1 MFDESDIIY
10 RYTSEEAVEDGI
22 LIDLDQIFPGYEKT
36 NLFKYATT
44 NLMNQGYI
52 EKDEIKRAAIQDM
65 LMQAHAIAKSKS
77 DGFTQ
82 PDWFYSGDI
91 ELPDG
96 SKQQI
101 FIEKNETGRY
111 TVMLPQ
117 DH

>member
-10 RYTSEEAVEDGI
+10 RYTSEEAVADG
-22 LIDLDQIFPGYEKT
+22 LLFDTDQMFPS
-36 NLFKYATT
+36 NRLFKYITT
-44 NLMNQGYI
+44 NLLNKGYMKEGEVNKSAIADLLNQAF
-52 EKDEIKRAAIQDM
+52 E
-65 LMQAHAIAKSKS
+65 IAKSKS

-91 ELPDG
+91 ELPDR

-101 FIEKNETGRY
+101 FIEQNETGRY